1 MNNDDCVVLDVRP
14 ILASGRDPFADIM
27 AAVNALPPGKSLKL
41 LNTFE
46 PVPLYHVLG
55 GKGFDH
61 DTQQIGDIYEIVFS
75 RRAGG
80 EAAPA
85 APSVPPGGRVPPG
98 LPNKIVEIDVRGLE
112 PPEPMVKILETL
124 NTLPPGTRLVVHH
137 HREPALLYDKLDA
150 RGYRAKTEKIDEGH
164 YLVTIVP
171 K

>member
-1 MNNDDCVVLDVRP
+1 MNSDECVVLDVRP
-14 ILASGRDPFADIM
+14 ILASGRDPFKDIM
-27 AAVNALPPGKSLKL
+27 AAVNGLPPGKSLKI

-46 PVPLYHVLG
+46 PVPLYNVLG

-61 DTQQIGDIYEIVFS
+61 ETKRVGEIYEIVFF

-80 EAAPA
+80 GTAPDTS
-85 APSVPPGGRVPPG
+85 APSAPRGGAGGV
-98 LPNKIVEIDVRGLE
+98 VEIDVRGLE

-124 NTLPPGTRLVVHH
+124 NTLPPGARLVVHH